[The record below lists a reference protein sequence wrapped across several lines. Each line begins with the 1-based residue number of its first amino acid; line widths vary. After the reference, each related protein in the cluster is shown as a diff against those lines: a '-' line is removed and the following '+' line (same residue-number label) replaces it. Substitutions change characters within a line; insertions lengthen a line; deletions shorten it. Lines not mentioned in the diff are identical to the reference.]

1 MNTKL
6 INGRRPVMLQPVQKN
21 AQDFSPPG
29 TEQNSIVNSAIKPS
43 KKLSRVTKRKR
54 GFDSP

>member
-1 MNTKL
+1 
-6 INGRRPVMLQPVQKN
+6 MLQPVQKN

-29 TEQNSIVNSAIKPS
+29 TEPNSILNSAIKPS
-43 KKLSRVTKRKR
+43 KKLTRVAKRKR